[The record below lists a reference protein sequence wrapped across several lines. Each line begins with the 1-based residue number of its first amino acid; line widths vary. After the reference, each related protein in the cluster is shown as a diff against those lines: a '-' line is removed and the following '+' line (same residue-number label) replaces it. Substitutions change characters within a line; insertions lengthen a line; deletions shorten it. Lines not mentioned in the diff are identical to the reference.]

1 MLSDLPRSLAARY
14 LAEFQ
19 EELPGVR
26 DGDTES
32 IHRARVAT
40 RRLREILPLLID
52 KADPLLAT
60 IRRAGRALG
69 RVRDVDVMAELLVR
83 AETRMPSAAL
93 VIVPA
98 RQRIASDQQ
107 RSRRRLIKR
116 LESLA
121 VNRLHM
127 ADGSTATFGRVRDRL
142 MNGWRG
148 PLCSRIGQR
157 AEALGDAVETA
168 GGVYF
173 PNRIHRVRIATKKLR
188 YAVEVAA
195 DTRTWRAGKML
206 RDLRQVQS
214 SLGELH
220 DLQVV
225 DDLFSDLEGDRQ
237 VDGHIPDLRS
247 ALQAEIAELHRHYVA
262 RRDRLQAAAAACTRF
277 AETHRRSKRLGWPT
291 RHVRPL
297 LVASAILVPAA
308 LMLRQRPSRDSE
320 GDEHVSE
327 VPDLAGAPDWI
338 GRTTSVGGA

>member
-1 MLSDLPRSLAARY
+1 MLPDLPRSLAARY

-19 EELPGVR
+19 DELPGVR

-40 RRLREILPLLID
+40 RRLREILPLLVE
-52 KADPLLAT
+52 KADPVLTT
-60 IRRAGRALG
+60 IRTAGRALG

-93 VIVPA
+93 AVVAA
-98 RQRIASDQQ
+98 RQRVASDQQ

-121 VNRLHM
+121 VDQLRL
-127 ADGSTATFGRVRDRL
+127 ADASTAMFGRLRDRL

-148 PLCSRIGQR
+148 PLCNRIGQR
-157 AEALGDAVETA
+157 AEALGDAVEAA

-206 RDLRQVQS
+206 RDLKRMQS

-225 DDLFSDLEGDRQ
+225 GDLLSDLEGDRQ
-237 VDGHIPDLRS
+237 ADCHIADLRS
-247 ALQAEIAELHRHYVA
+247 ALQAEVAELHRHYVA
-262 RRDRLQAAAAACTRF
+262 RRERLLAAAAACTRF
-277 AETHRRSKRLGWPT
+277 AEKHRRSRRLGWPT
-291 RHVRPL
+291 RHARPL
-297 LVASAILVPAA
+297 LMASAILVPAA
-308 LMLRQRPSRDSE
+308 LTLRRRPSRASE
-320 GDEHVSE
+320 EVEPVSGLSD
-327 VPDLAGAPDWI
+327 PAGAPDWI
-338 GRTTSVGGA
+338 RRTTSVGGA